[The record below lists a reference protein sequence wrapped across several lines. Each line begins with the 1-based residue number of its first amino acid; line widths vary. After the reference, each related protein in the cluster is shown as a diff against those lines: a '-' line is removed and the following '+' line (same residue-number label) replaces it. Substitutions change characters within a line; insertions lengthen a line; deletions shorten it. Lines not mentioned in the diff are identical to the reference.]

1 MIGVFTLLR
10 FCLTSEQ
17 LGGAH
22 GQHRTSLEV
31 EALKKTRVLMSVLA
45 VLLLCSGCGAKL
57 TTTTTSP
64 SSTTAPTAIAASS
77 TSTTATTLSTVTTT
91 FTAELSGAEVVP
103 AVDTAATGSAAFTV
117 DAASTRVHFVL
128 KVSNLTDAIASR
140 IHEGK
145 PGTNGQGLVILFPG
159 PTQSGLFTGVLA
171 QGNFNASA
179 LIGSLAGKT
188 IADFVTMLESGQAYV
203 NVGTTKNPKGE
214 IRGQIH

>member
-1 MIGVFTLLR
+1 M
-10 FCLTSEQ
+10 
-17 LGGAH
+17 
-22 GQHRTSLEV
+22 
-31 EALKKTRVLMSVLA
+31 KKTRVFMPVLA
-45 VLLLCSGCGAKL
+45 VLLLLSGCAA
-57 TTTTTSP
+57 TAPTTTTSP
-64 SSTTAPTAIAASS
+64 STTTAPTTVTATS

-188 IADFVTMLESGQAYV
+188 IADFVALLASGQAYV